1 MTAPSIKLLTYNF
14 ACPQCRMTAYFNK
27 ELPVFG
33 YFEFQEL
40 DLDISDINSVCSNLQ
55 KRLPSFKSATILF
68 LKSRF

>member
-1 MTAPSIKLLTYNF
+1 
-14 ACPQCRMTAYFNK
+14 MTAYFNK
-27 ELPVFG
+27 EIPVFG

-68 LKSRF
+68 LKSRFWQH